1 LLAGDVETPR
11 DDVEVHGNGVGIGGW
26 RIGRSGR
33 RGSKCQGRNRRQR
46 DYCPDRRHRTPL
58 QNAVGNRQHHHRMVR
73 YNVTLSRSRGSTTAL
88 SDWRPVGPAGAR
100 VTASRSEKHKARLG
114 WSFVGS
120 FAVHACVAVVLA
132 LTARHL
138 PPPAEPTTEMISLVF
153 TPTPPEP
160 EAPAAVPQSSTE
172 VTAPGLAPAAELPNE
187 PSVPDFAAAPP
198 KAQPPPK
205 PETPPTVPQ
214 PSPETTVPEPEPPA
228 PADMLPPPPP
238 SMPTPPVTPPKPA
251 PHAPLPR
258 PAPRPRPSSAPS
270 LVPAPAQTQPAPS
283 APTIPSANPS
293 PPLPISPSWQS
304 ALGTWLQANKT
315 YPDEARRRGDEGR
328 ATVRFTVNRDG
339 RVLDFQLLSGTGS
352 AILDAAVERLLRGAR
367 LPPFPAGMGQDEVT
381 VTLQIRYTLER

>member
-1 LLAGDVETPR
+1 
-11 DDVEVHGNGVGIGGW
+11 
-26 RIGRSGR
+26 
-33 RGSKCQGRNRRQR
+33 
-46 DYCPDRRHRTPL
+46 
-58 QNAVGNRQHHHRMVR
+58 MVR
-73 YNVTLSRSRGSTTAL
+73 YNVTFPRSRGSTKAL
-88 SDWRPVGPAGAR
+88 SDWRLVGPAGAR
-100 VTASRSEKHKARLG
+100 LIASRSERRKARLG

-120 FAVHACVAVVLA
+120 IAVHACVAVTLA
-132 LTARHL
+132 QIARHL
-138 PPPAEPTTEMISLVF
+138 PPPAEPSTEVISLMF

-172 VTAPGLAPAAELPNE
+172 VTAPELAPAAELPNE

-205 PETPPTVPQ
+205 PETPPTEPQ

-228 PADMLPPPPP
+228 HQPPP
-238 SMPTPPVTPPKPA
+238 MPTPPPVTPPKPA
-251 PHAPLPR
+251 PQAPLPR

-270 LVPAPAQTQPAPS
+270 LVPAPAQTQPARN
-283 APTIPSANPS
+283 APTATSANPS

-304 ALGTWLQANKT
+304 ALGAWLQANKT
-315 YPDEARRRGDEGR
+315 YPEEARRRGDEGR
-328 ATVRFTVNRDG
+328 ATVRFTVTREG

-352 AILDAAVERLLRGAR
+352 TSLDGAVERLLRGAR